1 MSNMFQKEAE
11 RILSLETKSRVNTLG
26 GYGPSGEV
34 IYEKHPFGC
43 PSTLMTSRDNGKAVF
58 MTNGSVSFEVKTKE
72 GMDIT
77 VLAGSFDAN
86 EKHETSAPSAN
97 IWLSLDAGKKQRLTS
112 LINAGC
118 NLNCVPVSMKIVKI
132 GDPGRAMW
140 YVYEFKTETGDHFST
155 AVKHSFIAS
164 KQGPAL
170 IRQAYIK
177 NLGKKRLKG
186 NLWAYFNLQGTQKF
200 VYNKP
205 LWYDTG
211 LAVNPEETVVSCRV
225 PYTEI
230 LQLKRV
236 SGITAG
242 GVTIKEA
249 TCDYTGFIGDTAAA
263 ALFPQ
268 AALKGSFL
276 NVNGRK
282 LNRFSVPTISAV
294 RASFDLE
301 PGKYGVLEQ
310 SLQYMTDPGIIED
323 FKSGSSCS
331 YPGYKNVEKAFTA
344 AAKKL
349 LKVTLDAERLLNEK
363 TPAAAASRPAFEI
376 EFPESNVVTE
386 YARSVWTG
394 VQELYENCRAHGSML
409 ADGIELGTR
418 DRGQDMWPKMKE
430 DAARVRADLI
440 HALSFRYVTV
450 KSGHKWSAPMT
461 RTEKLHG
468 MFPRQFPSRWFDRS
482 KSVLNDNRPY
492 NDSAVWL
499 LNSLRKYIGETG
511 DLGILEER
519 VKCVR
524 LTNPDQPEQS
534 GIAGLE
540 ATLSVAETVLEIFEC
555 YGRHA
560 KDSPYGMVQMMYGD
574 WCDPVDMIGTLIPGD
589 ASTRGKGRGVS
600 VRLSAHVFNSMVE
613 FIDLFCAKSYRCKM
627 SNELQPRIESLKK
640 AASELRK
647 NIVRFG
653 WESGE
658 QGAFLD
664 AIHEFE
670 QDGKTPD
677 YAAGETGYTI
687 GSLKRGEFDGIKR
700 RELLTQAH
708 CIPLLSTKREY
719 LDGIK
724 NSESMLKQ
732 LLRTVDEVLYDREL
746 GFKLF
751 SPPISNDGNSLKL
764 VGRMGMIPAGT
775 AENGEYHHAQL
786 MMDFFRLGVPGEA
799 DTAWSQFK
807 AVISATRDESL
818 GGPFDMPSTSYASDP
833 DDPHYG
839 KGMYF
844 GLSGS
849 TDWIIEFLQEV
860 AGVRLSLHDS
870 ECPAIEVTPKLP
882 AELKGRLVF
891 RRMIH
896 RAAGT
901 GFERIPLELKN
912 SSASGLT
919 EKIMTVRV
927 NGKSCKRAAVES
939 LKGVKEVKIDI
950 LYC

>member
-519 VKCVR
+519 VKCVPPTSR
-524 LTNPDQPEQS
+524 RSNFCRRRKIIRSNRWRQIWETISWRRKKSGSQKCEQS
-534 GIAGLE
+534 KL
-540 ATLSVAETVLEIFEC
+540 
-555 YGRHA
+555 
-560 KDSPYGMVQMMYGD
+560 
-574 WCDPVDMIGTLIPGD
+574 
-589 ASTRGKGRGVS
+589 ASARR
-600 VRLSAHVFNSMVE
+600 
-613 FIDLFCAKSYRCKM
+613 
-627 SNELQPRIESLKK
+627 SN
-640 AASELRK
+640 
-647 NIVRFG
+647 
-653 WESGE
+653 
-658 QGAFLD
+658 
-664 AIHEFE
+664 
-670 QDGKTPD
+670 
-677 YAAGETGYTI
+677 GET
-687 GSLKRGEFDGIKR
+687 SLTTTTKKWLCCSISLIIVFPPAIRQLNRSR
-700 RELLTQAH
+700 RWKSSAPAG
-708 CIPLLSTKREY
+708 CRKG
-719 LDGIK
+719 GIK
-724 NSESMLKQ
+724 NPNHRRQFQRIRFLIFVKPFVRPNNYGWS
-732 LLRTVDEVLYDREL
+732 DC
-746 GFKLF
+746 
-751 SPPISNDGNSLKL
+751 SL
-764 VGRMGMIPAGT
+764 
-775 AENGEYHHAQL
+775 
-786 MMDFFRLGVPGEA
+786 D
-799 DTAWSQFK
+799 S
-807 AVISATRDESL
+807 SATR
-818 GGPFDMPSTSYASDP
+818 
-833 DDPHYG
+833 
-839 KGMYF
+839 K
-844 GLSGS
+844 
-849 TDWIIEFLQEV
+849 
-860 AGVRLSLHDS
+860 RN
-870 ECPAIEVTPKLP
+870 C
-882 AELKGRLVF
+882 
-891 RRMIH
+891 
-896 RAAGT
+896 RAAK
-901 GFERIPLELKN
+901 R
-912 SSASGLT
+912 SARFNTS
-919 EKIMTVRV
+919 MT
-927 NGKSCKRAAVES
+927 C
-939 LKGVKEVKIDI
+939 
-950 LYC
+950 